1 VQAPQGAPNVTNDH
15 EVVAMRGHVARKGN
29 RYYAVVYEGFDPL
42 TGSERHRWYVAGDTR
57 KGAERV
63 LGDLIKR
70 MHDGDYRAPDRITL
84 GDYLLERW
92 LPTKQAQLR
101 PSTFA
106 SYRNNV
112 VTHVI
117 PRIGTIPLQKLQPED
132 LDTFYAQLL
141 REGRRNGEGGG
152 LAPRTVRIIHGII
165 RKSLADA
172 MRKGSVTRNVADLAD
187 PPKVRVGG
195 SREMT
200 VWSADELRDFLTS
213 IEDSE
218 WYVPIFLAA
227 NTGMRRG
234 EVLGLTWRN
243 VDLDAARLVV
253 SQQIL
258 SVGYATSVAGVK
270 TTNSRRTIDL
280 DPRTV
285 AVLKAWRRHQL
296 EQKMSTGRRGDDE
309 FVFTH
314 PDGGPIHPDLFSQ
327 SWQRLMRDSEIRRIR
342 LHDLRHTHATIL
354 LKAGVPVKVV
364 SERLGHSS
372 PAFTMTVYQHVLPGM
387 QADAAAAFS
396 TAVFGCE
403 SQ

>member
-1 VQAPQGAPNVTNDH
+1 
-15 EVVAMRGHVARKGN
+15 MRGHVARKGN
-29 RYYAVVYEGFDPL
+29 RYYAVVYEGFDPA
-42 TGSERHRWYVAGDTR
+42 TGRERHRWHAAGETR
-57 KGAERV
+57 KDAEKL
-63 LGDLIKR
+63 LGELVKR
-70 MHDGDYRAPDRITL
+70 MHDGDYRAPERITF

-92 LPTKQAQLR
+92 LPTKQSQLR
-101 PSTFA
+101 PSTFS

-112 VTHVI
+112 IIHI
-117 PRIGTIPLQKLQPED
+117 APRIGSIPLQKLQPED

-141 REGRRNGEGGG
+141 REGRRNGAGGG
-152 LAPRTVRIIHGII
+152 LAPKTVRIIHGII
-165 RKSLADA
+165 RKALADA
-172 MRKGSVTRNVADLAD
+172 MRKGTVTRNVADLAD
-187 PPKVRVGG
+187 APKVRLGG

-200 VWSADELRDFLTS
+200 VWSADELRAFLAS

-218 WYVPIFLAA
+218 WYVPIFIAA

-258 SVGYATSVAGVK
+258 SVQYEASVADVK

-285 AVLKAWRRHQL
+285 AVLKAWRRQQL
-296 EQKMSTGRRGDDE
+296 EQKMSTGRRGNDE

-314 PDGGPIHPDLFSQ
+314 PEGGPIHPDLFSQ
-327 SWQRLMRDSEIRRIR
+327 SWQRLMRGSELRRIR

-396 TAVFGCE
+396 AAVFDT
-403 SQ
+403 

>member
-1 VQAPQGAPNVTNDH
+1 
-15 EVVAMRGHVARKGN
+15 MRGHVARKGN
-29 RYYAVVYEGFDPL
+29 RYYAVVYEGFDPT
-42 TGSERHRWYVAGDTR
+42 TGRERHRWHAAGATR
-57 KGAERV
+57 KDAEKL
-63 LGDLIKR
+63 LGDLVKR
-70 MHDGDYRAPDRITL
+70 MHDGDYRAPERITF

-92 LPTKQAQLR
+92 LPTKQSQLR
-101 PSTFA
+101 PSTFS

-112 VTHVI
+112 ITHVI
-117 PRIGTIPLQKLQPED
+117 PRIGLIPLQKLQPED
-132 LDTFYAQLL
+132 LDTFYAHLL
-141 REGRRNGEGGG
+141 RDGRRNGAGGG
-152 LAPRTVRIIHGII
+152 LAPKTVRIIHGII
-165 RKSLADA
+165 RKALADA
-172 MRKGSVTRNVADLAD
+172 MRKGTVTRNVADLAD
-187 PPKVRVGG
+187 PPKVRLGG

-200 VWSADELRDFLTS
+200 VWSADELREFLAG
-213 IEDSE
+213 IEDND
-218 WYVPIFLAA
+218 WYVPIYIAA

-258 SVGYATSVAGVK
+258 SVEYEASVADVK
-270 TTNSRRTIDL
+270 TSNSRRTIDL

-285 AVLKAWRRHQL
+285 AVLKAWRRQQL
-296 EQKMSTGRRGDDE
+296 EQKMSTGRRGNDE

-327 SWQRLMRDSEIRRIR
+327 SWQRLMRDSELRTIR

-396 TAVFGCE
+396 AAVFGV
-403 SQ
+403 

>member
-1 VQAPQGAPNVTNDH
+1 
-15 EVVAMRGHVARKGN
+15 MRGHVARKGN
-29 RYYAVVYEGFDPL
+29 RYYAVVYEGFDPA
-42 TGSERHRWYVAGDTR
+42 TGQERHRWHAAGDTR
-57 KGAERV
+57 KDAEKL
-63 LGDLIKR
+63 LGELVKR
-70 MHDGDYRAPDRITL
+70 MHDGDYRAPERITF

-101 PSTFA
+101 PSTFS

-112 VTHVI
+112 ITHI
-117 PRIGTIPLQKLQPED
+117 GPRIGSIPLQKLQPED

-141 REGRRNGEGGG
+141 REGRRNGAGGG
-152 LAPRTVRIIHGII
+152 LAPKTVRIIHGII
-165 RKSLADA
+165 RKALADA
-172 MRKGSVTRNVADLAD
+172 MRKGTVTRNVADLAD
-187 PPKVRVGG
+187 PPKVRLGG

-200 VWSADELRDFLTS
+200 VWSADELRSFLAS

-218 WYVPIFLAA
+218 WYVPIFIAA

-243 VDLDAARLVV
+243 VDFDAARLVV

-258 SVGYATSVAGVK
+258 SVQYEASVADVK
-270 TTNSRRTIDL
+270 TTNSRRTVDL

-285 AVLKAWRRHQL
+285 AVLKAWRRKQL
-296 EQKMSTGRRGDDE
+296 EQKMSTGRRGNDE

-314 PDGGPIHPDLFSQ
+314 PEGGPIHPDLFSQ
-327 SWQRLMRDSEIRRIR
+327 SWQRLMRDSELRRIR
-342 LHDLRHTHATIL
+342 LHDLRHTHATVL

-396 TAVFGCE
+396 AAVFDT
-403 SQ
+403 

>member
-1 VQAPQGAPNVTNDH
+1 
-15 EVVAMRGHVARKGN
+15 MRGHVARKGN
-29 RYYAVVYEGFDPL
+29 RYYAVVYEGFDPA
-42 TGSERHRWYVAGDTR
+42 TGQERHRWHAAGPTR
-57 KGAERV
+57 KGAEKV
-63 LGDLIKR
+63 LGELIKR

-92 LPTKQAQLR
+92 LPTKQAQIR
-101 PSTFA
+101 PSTFS

-112 VTHVI
+112 ITHVV
-117 PRIGTIPLQKLQPED
+117 PRIGSIPLQKLQPED

-141 REGRRNGEGGG
+141 RDGRRNGAGGG
-152 LAPRTVRIIHGII
+152 LAPKTVRIIHGII
-165 RKSLADA
+165 RKALADA
-172 MRKGSVTRNVADLAD
+172 LRKGSVTRNVADLAD
-187 PPKVRVGG
+187 PPKVRLGG
-195 SREMT
+195 SRTMT
-200 VWSADELRDFLTS
+200 VWSADELRDFLAS

-243 VDLDAARLVV
+243 VDFDGARLVV

-258 SVGYATSVAGVK
+258 SVEYKATVADVK
-270 TTNSRRTIDL
+270 TAHSRRTIDL

-285 AVLKAWRRHQL
+285 AVLRAWRRHQL
-296 EQKMSTGRRGDDE
+296 EQRMSTGRRGDDE

-314 PDGGPIHPDLFSQ
+314 ADGGPIHPDLFSQ
-327 SWQRLMRDSEIRRIR
+327 SWQRLMHKSVHRRIR

-372 PAFTMTVYQHVLPGM
+372 PAFTITVYQHVLPGM

-396 TAVFGCE
+396 AAVFGQQE
-403 SQ
+403 QRH